1 MTVNY
6 AEKFSQKVDERFTR
20 EALTTNT
27 INQDFDF
34 IDAETVKVYTVATSA
49 MNDYKTTGQNLS
61 LIHISL

>member
-6 AEKFSQKVDERFTR
+6 AEKFSQKVDERFKR

-34 IDAETVKVYTVATSA
+34 IDAETVKVYTVAT
-49 MNDYKTTGQNLS
+49 DVYKRQA
-61 LIHISL
+61 